1 MIGKGATGK
10 AVALTGAS
18 PPERGYTG
26 TRAARAARV
35 PRVRGTFGPC
45 PAWVLR
51 PWRTPRGTRR
61 FDRVPDPSRQL
72 VLRLQGVRG
81 QTAAEYLGVL
91 LVVSVIIAALATT
104 DVGHDITSRLSE
116 LVQDIAGGTSGRGE

>member
-1 MIGKGATGK
+1 M
-10 AVALTGAS
+10 
-18 PPERGYTG
+18 
-26 TRAARAARV
+26 
-35 PRVRGTFGPC
+35 
-45 PAWVLR
+45 
-51 PWRTPRGTRR
+51 
-61 FDRVPDPSRQL
+61 
-72 VLRLQGVRG
+72 GVRG